1 MGKKN
6 KKKKQE
12 FVDPYTLAYMKS
24 QGDIESV
31 SCDVSDNV
39 EIDDDGTPFV
49 VDDRDDYIY
58 EDAPQAQTVVT
69 PSYMDFL
76 MQGAKNGKKKSK
88 KEKRQEDYED
98 RDLSEERPKERS
110 VEEIMN
116 SRSVEVSKV
125 DIPADLEELFPGAFD
140 TAGEESQ
147 VDIDR
152 DENDG
157 WFGPAEAYEDDDE
170 DVDPEEEAEEA
181 AEEEPD
187 YQVSHIEHAYQTPE
201 EPVIEPSPVEPPK
214 IEKPSWVELSRF
226 CAMHFEPIE
235 KLGRLIIDDRIA
247 PTCVIDSVINMKY
260 FDIDLDAVREMLYST
275 DTEGNVTLDLTYLQ
289 KVQDAVWMYILSS
302 KHPAAIFT
310 LKNFMEAFENI
321 DHIDNK
327 NFKFVYDSRNRESIG
342 DMIYAY
348 HIPAAEQRHF
358 DNYVKAVS
366 KGFLDDDEFFPDRT
380 MAERKAI
387 AKFLVIVWIAEHLQE
402 QREVFPS
409 HDADYVTTF
418 RTAGINPDD
427 DMSFPTFNK
436 LIDFVTLI
444 HDHRATEYGTPK
456 TYKDLDNIFGIYD
469 FDMLR
474 DVCFDVFDKL
484 TPDEDDDD
492 EDIDESELEDA
503 TEEPVSLPTFPDVP
517 APDVSQVET
526 PEIVDVDDDVDIDF
540 DPMELTSQ
548 IDQYAEDETD
558 YSSLIDPNVKEDT
571 ATSLADALYQDY
583 KSEVVKNGGKILTK
597 EELADQVRGGIVG
610 EIHVPST
617 VQGVKT
623 VTRVETQVPMI
634 DKETDTW
641 IYNSYEEYV
650 AACKTVNVPAGLSKN
665 GFESERACFER
676 SHPEAKPKEEPRN
689 DIGSSTMMEA
699 LAKAGCNTTKQEKSP
714 VTSLG
719 SVPVFRK

>member
-58 EDAPQAQTVVT
+58 EDAPQTQSVVT

-76 MQGAKNGKKKSK
+76 MQGVKNGKKKSK

-98 RDLSEERPKERS
+98 CDLSEERPKERS

-116 SRSVEVSKV
+116 ARSVEVSKV

-140 TAGEESQ
+140 TAGEEAQ

-157 WFGPAEAYEDDDE
+157 WFGPAEAYEDGDE

-187 YQVSHIEHAYQTPE
+187 YQVSHIEHAYPIPE
-201 EPVIEPSPVEPPK
+201 EPVIEPSPVESPK

-321 DHIDNK
+321 DHVDNK

-366 KGFLDDDEFFPDRT
+366 KGFLDDDEFFPDRN

-427 DMSFPTFNK
+427 DMSFPAFNK

-444 HDHRATEYGTPK
+444 HDHRATEHGTPK

-492 EDIDESELEDA
+492 EDIDESALEDD
-503 TEEPVSLPTFPDVP
+503 TEEPVQPFFPDFSKV
-517 APDVSQVET
+517 APTTELKPEEMVGTHPEPSQVET

-558 YSSLIDPNVKEDT
+558 YSSLIDPNAKEDT

-610 EIHVPST
+610 EMHVPS
-617 VQGVKT
+617 
-623 VTRVETQVPMI
+623 
-634 DKETDTW
+634 
-641 IYNSYEEYV
+641 SV
-650 AACKTVNVPAGLSKN
+650 AKAEPT
-665 GFESERACFER
+665 
-676 SHPEAKPKEEPRN
+676 PKEEPKN

-699 LAKAGCNTTKQEKSP
+699 LAKAGCKTTKQEKSP

>member
-24 QGDIESV
+24 QGDIESA

-58 EDAPQAQTVVT
+58 EDAPQTQSVVT

-116 SRSVEVSKV
+116 ERSVEVSKV

-140 TAGEESQ
+140 TAGEEAQ

-157 WFGPAEAYEDDDE
+157 WFGPAEAYEDVDE

-187 YQVSHIEHAYQTPE
+187 YQVSHIEHAYPIPE

-321 DHIDNK
+321 DHIDTK

-366 KGFLDDDEFFPDRT
+366 NGFLDDDEFFPDRI

-427 DMSFPTFNK
+427 DMSFPAFNK

-444 HDHRATEYGTPK
+444 HDHRATEHGTPK

-492 EDIDESELEDA
+492 EDIDESALEDD
-503 TEEPVSLPTFPDVP
+503 TEEPVQPFFPDFSKV
-517 APDVSQVET
+517 APTTELKPEEMVGTHPEPSQVET

-558 YSSLIDPNVKEDT
+558 YSSLIDPNAKEDT

-610 EIHVPST
+610 EMHVPS
-617 VQGVKT
+617 
-623 VTRVETQVPMI
+623 
-634 DKETDTW
+634 
-641 IYNSYEEYV
+641 SV
-650 AACKTVNVPAGLSKN
+650 AKAEPT
-665 GFESERACFER
+665 
-676 SHPEAKPKEEPRN
+676 PKEEPKN

-699 LAKAGCNTTKQEKSP
+699 LAKAGCKTTKQEKPP
-714 VTSLG
+714 VASLG

>member
-39 EIDDDGTPFV
+39 EIDDDGIPFV

-58 EDAPQAQTVVT
+58 EDAPQTQSVVT

-116 SRSVEVSKV
+116 ERSVEVSKV

-140 TAGEESQ
+140 TAGEEAQ

-187 YQVSHIEHAYQTPE
+187 YQVSHIEHAYPIPE

-321 DHIDNK
+321 DHIDTK

-366 KGFLDDDEFFPDRT
+366 KGFLDDDEFFPDRN

-492 EDIDESELEDA
+492 EDIDESELEDD
-503 TEEPVSLPTFPDVP
+503 TEEPVQPFFPDFSKV
-517 APDVSQVET
+517 APTTELKPEEMVGTHPEPSQVET

-558 YSSLIDPNVKEDT
+558 YSSLIDPNAKEDT

-610 EIHVPST
+610 EMHVPS
-617 VQGVKT
+617 
-623 VTRVETQVPMI
+623 
-634 DKETDTW
+634 
-641 IYNSYEEYV
+641 SV
-650 AACKTVNVPAGLSKN
+650 A
-665 GFESERACFER
+665 
-676 SHPEAKPKEEPRN
+676 KEEPKN

-699 LAKAGCNTTKQEKSP
+699 LAKAGCKTTKQEKSP

>member
-58 EDAPQAQTVVT
+58 EDAPQTQSVVT

-116 SRSVEVSKV
+116 ERSVEVSKV

-140 TAGEESQ
+140 TAGEEAQ

-187 YQVSHIEHAYQTPE
+187 YQVSHIEHAYPTPE

-409 HDADYVTTF
+409 HDAEYVTTF

-484 TPDEDDDD
+484 TPDEEDDDED
-492 EDIDESELEDA
+492 EDIDESELEDD
-503 TEEPVSLPTFPDVP
+503 TEEPAQPFFPDFSKV
-517 APDVSQVET
+517 APTTELKPEEMVGTHPEPSQVET
-526 PEIVDVDDDVDIDF
+526 PEIVDVNDDVDIDF

-558 YSSLIDPNVKEDT
+558 YSSLIDPDVKEDT

-610 EIHVPST
+610 EMHVPS
-617 VQGVKT
+617 
-623 VTRVETQVPMI
+623 
-634 DKETDTW
+634 
-641 IYNSYEEYV
+641 SV
-650 AACKTVNVPAGLSKN
+650 AKAEPTPEPKAP
-665 GFESERACFER
+665 ES
-676 SHPEAKPKEEPRN
+676 KEEPKN

-699 LAKAGCNTTKQEKSP
+699 LAKAGCKTTKPEKSP

>member
-58 EDAPQAQTVVT
+58 EDAPQTVSVVT

-116 SRSVEVSKV
+116 ERSVEVSKV

-140 TAGEESQ
+140 TAGEEAQ

-187 YQVSHIEHAYQTPE
+187 YQVSHIEHAYPIPE

-321 DHIDNK
+321 DHVDNK

-366 KGFLDDDEFFPDRT
+366 KGFLDDDEFFPDRN

-427 DMSFPTFNK
+427 DMSFPAFNK

-444 HDHRATEYGTPK
+444 HDHRATEHGTPK

-492 EDIDESELEDA
+492 EDIDESALEDD
-503 TEEPVSLPTFPDVP
+503 TEEPVQPFFPDFSKV
-517 APDVSQVET
+517 APTTELKPEEMVGTHPEPSQVET

-558 YSSLIDPNVKEDT
+558 YSSLIDPNAKEDT

-610 EIHVPST
+610 EMHVPS
-617 VQGVKT
+617 
-623 VTRVETQVPMI
+623 
-634 DKETDTW
+634 
-641 IYNSYEEYV
+641 SV
-650 AACKTVNVPAGLSKN
+650 AKAEPT
-665 GFESERACFER
+665 
-676 SHPEAKPKEEPRN
+676 PKEEPKN

-699 LAKAGCNTTKQEKSP
+699 LAKAGCKTTKQEKPP
-714 VTSLG
+714 VASLG

>member
-58 EDAPQAQTVVT
+58 EDAPQTQSVVT

-116 SRSVEVSKV
+116 ARSVEVSKV

-140 TAGEESQ
+140 TAGEEAQ

-187 YQVSHIEHAYQTPE
+187 YQVSHIEHAYPIPE
-201 EPVIEPSPVEPPK
+201 EPVIEPSPVESPK
-214 IEKPSWVELSRF
+214 VEKPSWVELSRF

-366 KGFLDDDEFFPDRT
+366 KGFLDDDEFFPARN

-427 DMSFPTFNK
+427 DMSFPAFNK

-444 HDHRATEYGTPK
+444 HDHRATEHGTPK

-492 EDIDESELEDA
+492 EDIDESALEDD
-503 TEEPVSLPTFPDVP
+503 TEEPVQPFFPDFSKV
-517 APDVSQVET
+517 APTTELKPEEMVGTHPEPSQVET

-558 YSSLIDPNVKEDT
+558 YSSLIDPNAKEDT
-571 ATSLADALYQDY
+571 ATSLVDALYQDY

-610 EIHVPST
+610 EMHVPS
-617 VQGVKT
+617 
-623 VTRVETQVPMI
+623 
-634 DKETDTW
+634 
-641 IYNSYEEYV
+641 SV
-650 AACKTVNVPAGLSKN
+650 AKAEPT
-665 GFESERACFER
+665 
-676 SHPEAKPKEEPRN
+676 PKEEPKN

-699 LAKAGCNTTKQEKSP
+699 LAKAGCKTTKQEKSP

>member
-39 EIDDDGTPFV
+39 EIDDDGSPFV

-140 TAGEESQ
+140 TAGEEAQ

-157 WFGPAEAYEDDDE
+157 WFGPAEAYEDD

-187 YQVSHIEHAYQTPE
+187 YQVSHIEHAYPTPE

-366 KGFLDDDEFFPDRT
+366 KGFLDDDEFFPDRN

-484 TPDEDDDD
+484 TPDEDDEDD
-492 EDIDESELEDA
+492 EDIDESELEGYHEDDN
-503 TEEPVSLPTFPDVP
+503 EEPAQPFFPDFSKV
-517 APDVSQVET
+517 APQTELKPEEMVDTHPEPSQVET

-610 EIHVPST
+610 EMHVPS
-617 VQGVKT
+617 
-623 VTRVETQVPMI
+623 
-634 DKETDTW
+634 
-641 IYNSYEEYV
+641 SV
-650 AACKTVNVPAGLSKN
+650 AKAEPT
-665 GFESERACFER
+665 
-676 SHPEAKPKEEPRN
+676 PEPKEEPKN

>member
-58 EDAPQAQTVVT
+58 EDAPQTQSVVT

-88 KEKRQEDYED
+88 KEKRQEDYGD

-116 SRSVEVSKV
+116 ARSVEVSKV

-140 TAGEESQ
+140 TAGEEAQ

-157 WFGPAEAYEDDDE
+157 WFGPAEAYEDDD
-170 DVDPEEEAEEA
+170 DYVDPEEEAEEA

-187 YQVSHIEHAYQTPE
+187 YQVSHIEHAYPIPE

-214 IEKPSWVELSRF
+214 IEKPSWVDLSRF

-260 FDIDLDAVREMLYST
+260 FDIDLDVVREMLYST

-321 DHIDNK
+321 DHVDNK

-366 KGFLDDDEFFPDRT
+366 KGFLDDDEFFPDRN

-444 HDHRATEYGTPK
+444 HDHRATEHGTPK

-492 EDIDESELEDA
+492 DDIDESALEDD
-503 TEEPVSLPTFPDVP
+503 TEEPVQPFFPDFSKV
-517 APDVSQVET
+517 APTTELKPEEMVGTHPEPSQVET

-548 IDQYAEDETD
+548 IDQYTEDETD
-558 YSSLIDPNVKEDT
+558 YSSLIDPNAKEDT

-610 EIHVPST
+610 EMHVPS
-617 VQGVKT
+617 
-623 VTRVETQVPMI
+623 
-634 DKETDTW
+634 
-641 IYNSYEEYV
+641 SV
-650 AACKTVNVPAGLSKN
+650 AKAEPT
-665 GFESERACFER
+665 
-676 SHPEAKPKEEPRN
+676 PKEEPKN

-699 LAKAGCNTTKQEKSP
+699 LAKAGCKTTKQEKSP

>member
-58 EDAPQAQTVVT
+58 EDAPQTQSVVT

-116 SRSVEVSKV
+116 ERSVEVSKV

-140 TAGEESQ
+140 TAGEEAQ

-187 YQVSHIEHAYQTPE
+187 YQVSHIEHAYPTPE

-275 DTEGNVTLDLTYLQ
+275 DTEGKVTLDLTYLQ

-366 KGFLDDDEFFPDRT
+366 KGFLDDDEFFPDRI

-484 TPDEDDDD
+484 TPDEDDDEDD
-492 EDIDESELEDA
+492 EDIDESELEGYHEDDN
-503 TEEPVSLPTFPDVP
+503 EEPVQPFFPDFSKV
-517 APDVSQVET
+517 APQTELKPEEMVDAHPEPSQVET

-610 EIHVPST
+610 EMHVPS
-617 VQGVKT
+617 
-623 VTRVETQVPMI
+623 
-634 DKETDTW
+634 
-641 IYNSYEEYV
+641 SV
-650 AACKTVNVPAGLSKN
+650 AKAEPT
-665 GFESERACFER
+665 
-676 SHPEAKPKEEPRN
+676 PEPKEEPRN

>member
-58 EDAPQAQTVVT
+58 EDAPQTVSVVT

-116 SRSVEVSKV
+116 ARSVEVSKV

-140 TAGEESQ
+140 TAGEEAQ

-157 WFGPAEAYEDDDE
+157 LFGPAEAYEDGDE

-187 YQVSHIEHAYQTPE
+187 YQVSHIEHAYPIPE
-201 EPVIEPSPVEPPK
+201 EPVIEPSPVESPK

-310 LKNFMEAFENI
+310 LKNFIEAFENI
-321 DHIDNK
+321 DHVDNK

-366 KGFLDDDEFFPDRT
+366 KGFLDDDEFFPDRN

-427 DMSFPTFNK
+427 DMSFPAFNK

-444 HDHRATEYGTPK
+444 HDHRATEHGTPK

-492 EDIDESELEDA
+492 EDIDESALEDD
-503 TEEPVSLPTFPDVP
+503 TEEPVQPFFPDFSKV
-517 APDVSQVET
+517 APTTELKPEEMVGTHPEPSQVET

-558 YSSLIDPNVKEDT
+558 YSSLIDPNAKEDT

-610 EIHVPST
+610 EMHVPS
-617 VQGVKT
+617 
-623 VTRVETQVPMI
+623 
-634 DKETDTW
+634 
-641 IYNSYEEYV
+641 SV
-650 AACKTVNVPAGLSKN
+650 AKAEPT
-665 GFESERACFER
+665 
-676 SHPEAKPKEEPRN
+676 PKEEPKN

-699 LAKAGCNTTKQEKSP
+699 LAKAGCKTTKQEKSP

>member
-58 EDAPQAQTVVT
+58 EDAPQTVSVVT

-116 SRSVEVSKV
+116 ARSVEVSKV

-140 TAGEESQ
+140 TAGEEAQ

-187 YQVSHIEHAYQTPE
+187 YQVPHIEHAYPIPE

-366 KGFLDDDEFFPDRT
+366 KGFLDDDEFFPDRN

-427 DMSFPTFNK
+427 DMSFPAFNK

-444 HDHRATEYGTPK
+444 HDHRATEHGTPK

-492 EDIDESELEDA
+492 EDIDESALEDD
-503 TEEPVSLPTFPDVP
+503 TEEPVQPFFPDFSKV
-517 APDVSQVET
+517 APTTELKPEEMVGTHPEPSQVET

-558 YSSLIDPNVKEDT
+558 YSSLIDPNAKEDT
-571 ATSLADALYQDY
+571 ATSLVDALYQDY

-610 EIHVPST
+610 EMHVPS
-617 VQGVKT
+617 
-623 VTRVETQVPMI
+623 
-634 DKETDTW
+634 
-641 IYNSYEEYV
+641 SV
-650 AACKTVNVPAGLSKN
+650 AKAEPT
-665 GFESERACFER
+665 
-676 SHPEAKPKEEPRN
+676 PKEEPKN

-699 LAKAGCNTTKQEKSP
+699 LAKAGCKTTKQEKSP

>member
-58 EDAPQAQTVVT
+58 EDAPQTVSVVT

-116 SRSVEVSKV
+116 ARSVEVSKV

-140 TAGEESQ
+140 TAGEEAQ

-157 WFGPAEAYEDDDE
+157 WFGPAEAYEDGDE

-187 YQVSHIEHAYQTPE
+187 YQVSHIEHAYPIPE
-201 EPVIEPSPVEPPK
+201 EPVIEPSPVESPK

-321 DHIDNK
+321 DHVDNK

-366 KGFLDDDEFFPDRT
+366 KGFLDDDEFFPDRN

-427 DMSFPTFNK
+427 DMSFPAFNK

-444 HDHRATEYGTPK
+444 HDHRATEHGTPK

-492 EDIDESELEDA
+492 EDIDESALEDD
-503 TEEPVSLPTFPDVP
+503 TEEPVQPFFPDFSKV
-517 APDVSQVET
+517 APTTELKPEEMVGTHPEPSQVET

-558 YSSLIDPNVKEDT
+558 YSSLIDPNAKEDT

-610 EIHVPST
+610 EMHVPS
-617 VQGVKT
+617 
-623 VTRVETQVPMI
+623 
-634 DKETDTW
+634 
-641 IYNSYEEYV
+641 SV
-650 AACKTVNVPAGLSKN
+650 AKAEPT
-665 GFESERACFER
+665 
-676 SHPEAKPKEEPRN
+676 PKEEPKN

-699 LAKAGCNTTKQEKSP
+699 LAKAGCKTTKQEKSP

>member
-58 EDAPQAQTVVT
+58 EDAPQTQSVVT

-116 SRSVEVSKV
+116 ERSVEVSKV

-140 TAGEESQ
+140 TAGEEAQ

-187 YQVSHIEHAYQTPE
+187 YQVSHIEHAYPIPE

-321 DHIDNK
+321 DHIDTK

-366 KGFLDDDEFFPDRT
+366 KGFLDDDEFFPDRV

-484 TPDEDDDD
+484 TPDEDDD
-492 EDIDESELEDA
+492 EDIDESELEDD
-503 TEEPVSLPTFPDVP
+503 TEEPVQPFFPDFSKV
-517 APDVSQVET
+517 APTTELKPEEMVGTHPEPSQVET
-526 PEIVDVDDDVDIDF
+526 PEIVDVEDDVDIDF

-558 YSSLIDPNVKEDT
+558 YSSLIDPNAKEDT

-610 EIHVPST
+610 EMHVPS
-617 VQGVKT
+617 
-623 VTRVETQVPMI
+623 
-634 DKETDTW
+634 
-641 IYNSYEEYV
+641 SV
-650 AACKTVNVPAGLSKN
+650 AKAEPT
-665 GFESERACFER
+665 
-676 SHPEAKPKEEPRN
+676 PEPKEEPKN

-699 LAKAGCNTTKQEKSP
+699 LAKAGCKTTKQEKSP

>member
-58 EDAPQAQTVVT
+58 EDAPQTVSVVT

-88 KEKRQEDYED
+88 KEKRQEDYGD
-98 RDLSEERPKERS
+98 HDLSEERPKERS

-116 SRSVEVSKV
+116 ERSVEVSKV

-140 TAGEESQ
+140 TAGEEAQ

-157 WFGPAEAYEDDDE
+157 WFGPAESYEDDDE

-187 YQVSHIEHAYQTPE
+187 YQVSHIEHAYPIPE

-310 LKNFMEAFENI
+310 LKNFMEAFEDI
-321 DHIDNK
+321 DHIDTK

-366 KGFLDDDEFFPDRT
+366 KGFLDDDEFFPDRV

-427 DMSFPTFNK
+427 DMSFPAFNK

-444 HDHRATEYGTPK
+444 HDHRATEHGTPK

-492 EDIDESELEDA
+492 EDIDESALEDD
-503 TEEPVSLPTFPDVP
+503 TEEPVQPFFPDFSKV
-517 APDVSQVET
+517 APTTELKPEEMVGTHPEPSQVET

-558 YSSLIDPNVKEDT
+558 YSSLIDPNAKEDT

-610 EIHVPST
+610 EMHVPS
-617 VQGVKT
+617 
-623 VTRVETQVPMI
+623 
-634 DKETDTW
+634 
-641 IYNSYEEYV
+641 SV
-650 AACKTVNVPAGLSKN
+650 AKAEPT
-665 GFESERACFER
+665 
-676 SHPEAKPKEEPRN
+676 PKEEPKN

-699 LAKAGCNTTKQEKSP
+699 LAKAGCKTTKQEKSP

>member
-58 EDAPQAQTVVT
+58 EDAPQTQSVVT

-116 SRSVEVSKV
+116 ARSVEVSKV

-140 TAGEESQ
+140 TAGEEAQ

-187 YQVSHIEHAYQTPE
+187 YQVSHIEHAYPIPE

-214 IEKPSWVELSRF
+214 VEKPSWVELSRF

-321 DHIDNK
+321 DHIDTK

-366 KGFLDDDEFFPDRT
+366 NGFLDDDEFFPYRI

-492 EDIDESELEDA
+492 DEDIDESELGDD
-503 TEEPVSLPTFPDVP
+503 TEEPVQPFFPDFSKV
-517 APDVSQVET
+517 APTTELKPEEMVGTHPEPSQVET

-558 YSSLIDPNVKEDT
+558 YSSLIDPNAKEDT

-610 EIHVPST
+610 EMHVPS
-617 VQGVKT
+617 
-623 VTRVETQVPMI
+623 
-634 DKETDTW
+634 
-641 IYNSYEEYV
+641 SV
-650 AACKTVNVPAGLSKN
+650 AKAEPT
-665 GFESERACFER
+665 
-676 SHPEAKPKEEPRN
+676 PKEEPKN

-699 LAKAGCNTTKQEKSP
+699 LAKAGCKTTKQEKSP

>member
-1 MGKKN
+1 MSKKN

-58 EDAPQAQTVVT
+58 EDAPQTQSVVT

-88 KEKRQEDYED
+88 KEKRQEDYGD
-98 RDLSEERPKERS
+98 HDLSEERPKERS

-116 SRSVEVSKV
+116 ERSVEVSKV

-140 TAGEESQ
+140 TAGEEAQ

-187 YQVSHIEHAYQTPE
+187 YQVSHIEHAYPIPE
-201 EPVIEPSPVEPPK
+201 EPVIEPSPVESPK

-321 DHIDNK
+321 DHIDTK

-366 KGFLDDDEFFPDRT
+366 KGFLDDDEFFPDRN

-427 DMSFPTFNK
+427 DMSFPAFNK

-444 HDHRATEYGTPK
+444 HDHRATEHGTPK

-492 EDIDESELEDA
+492 EDIDESALEDD
-503 TEEPVSLPTFPDVP
+503 TEEPVQPFFPDFSKV
-517 APDVSQVET
+517 APTTELKPEEMVGTHPEPSQVET

-558 YSSLIDPNVKEDT
+558 YSSLIDPNAKEDT

-610 EIHVPST
+610 EMHVPS
-617 VQGVKT
+617 
-623 VTRVETQVPMI
+623 
-634 DKETDTW
+634 
-641 IYNSYEEYV
+641 SV
-650 AACKTVNVPAGLSKN
+650 AKAEPT
-665 GFESERACFER
+665 
-676 SHPEAKPKEEPRN
+676 PKEEPKN

-699 LAKAGCNTTKQEKSP
+699 LAKAGCKTTKQEKSP

>member
-49 VDDRDDYIY
+49 VNDRDDYIY
-58 EDAPQAQTVVT
+58 EDVPQAQTVVT

-76 MQGAKNGKKKSK
+76 MQGAKNCKKKSK

-116 SRSVEVSKV
+116 ERSVEVSKV

-140 TAGEESQ
+140 TAGEEAQ

-187 YQVSHIEHAYQTPE
+187 YQVSHIEHAYPTPE

-366 KGFLDDDEFFPDRT
+366 KGFLDDDEFFPDRV
-380 MAERKAI
+380 MAERNAI

-427 DMSFPTFNK
+427 DMSFPAFNK

-444 HDHRATEYGTPK
+444 HDHRATEHGTPK

-492 EDIDESELEDA
+492 EDIDESELEDD
-503 TEEPVSLPTFPDVP
+503 TEEPVQPFFPDFSKV
-517 APDVSQVET
+517 APTTELKPEEMVGTHPEPSQVET

-610 EIHVPST
+610 EMHVPS
-617 VQGVKT
+617 
-623 VTRVETQVPMI
+623 
-634 DKETDTW
+634 
-641 IYNSYEEYV
+641 SV
-650 AACKTVNVPAGLSKN
+650 AKAEPT
-665 GFESERACFER
+665 
-676 SHPEAKPKEEPRN
+676 PEPKEEPRN

>member
-39 EIDDDGTPFV
+39 EIDDDGIPFV

-58 EDAPQAQTVVT
+58 EDAPQTQSVVT

-140 TAGEESQ
+140 TAGEEAQ

-157 WFGPAEAYEDDDE
+157 WFGPAEAYDDDDE

-187 YQVSHIEHAYQTPE
+187 YQVSHIEHAYPTPE

-327 NFKFVYDSRNRESIG
+327 NFKFVYDSRNRGSIG

-366 KGFLDDDEFFPDRT
+366 KGFLDDEFFPDRI

-484 TPDEDDDD
+484 TPDEDDD
-492 EDIDESELEDA
+492 EDIDESELEGCQEDDN
-503 TEEPVSLPTFPDVP
+503 EEPVQPFFPEFSKV
-517 APDVSQVET
+517 APQTELKPEEMVGAHPEPSQVET

-610 EIHVPST
+610 EMHVPS
-617 VQGVKT
+617 
-623 VTRVETQVPMI
+623 
-634 DKETDTW
+634 
-641 IYNSYEEYV
+641 SV
-650 AACKTVNVPAGLSKN
+650 AKAEPA
-665 GFESERACFER
+665 
-676 SHPEAKPKEEPRN
+676 PEPKEEPRN

-699 LAKAGCNTTKQEKSP
+699 LARAGCNTTKQEKSP

>member
-39 EIDDDGTPFV
+39 EIDDDGTPFI

-58 EDAPQAQTVVT
+58 EDAPQAQSVVT

-116 SRSVEVSKV
+116 ERSVEVSKV

-140 TAGEESQ
+140 AAGEEAQ

-181 AEEEPD
+181 AEEEPE
-187 YQVSHIEHAYQTPE
+187 YQVSHIEHAYPIPE

-235 KLGRLIIDDRIA
+235 ELGRLIIDDRIS

-275 DTEGNVTLDLTYLQ
+275 DTEGNTTLDLTYLQ
-289 KVQDAVWMYILSS
+289 KVQDAVWIYILSS

-310 LKNFMEAFENI
+310 VKNFMEAFESI
-321 DHIDNK
+321 DYIDTK
-327 NFKFVYDSRNRESIG
+327 NFKFVYDNRNRETIG

-358 DNYVKAVS
+358 NNYVKAAS
-366 KGFLDDDEFFPDRT
+366 KGFTSDEEFFPDVID
-380 MAERKAI
+380 AERDAI

-409 HDADYVTTF
+409 HDAEYVTIF

-427 DMSFPTFNK
+427 DMSFPRFNK
-436 LIDFVTLI
+436 LIDFVTLV
-444 HDHRATEYGTPK
+444 HDHRATEIGTPK
-456 TYKDLDNIFGIYD
+456 PYRELDNIFGIYD

-484 TPDEDDDD
+484 TPDDDDD
-492 EDIDESELEDA
+492 EDIDESELEGYHEDDN
-503 TEEPVSLPTFPDVP
+503 EEPVSLPTFPDVP

-526 PEIVDVDDDVDIDF
+526 PEIVDVDNDVDIDF

-583 KSEVVKNGGKILTK
+583 KSEVVKNGGRILTK
-597 EELADQVRGGIVG
+597 EELADKVRGGIVG
-610 EIHVPST
+610 EMHVPS
-617 VQGVKT
+617 
-623 VTRVETQVPMI
+623 
-634 DKETDTW
+634 
-641 IYNSYEEYV
+641 SV
-650 AACKTVNVPAGLSKN
+650 AKAEPT
-665 GFESERACFER
+665 
-676 SHPEAKPKEEPRN
+676 PEPKEEPKN
-689 DIGSSTMMEA
+689 DVGSSTMMEA
-699 LAKAGCNTTKQEKSP
+699 LAKAGCKTTKQEKAP

>member
-39 EIDDDGTPFV
+39 EIDDDGTPFI

-58 EDAPQAQTVVT
+58 EDAPQAQSVVT

-116 SRSVEVSKV
+116 ERSVEVSKV

-140 TAGEESQ
+140 AAGEETQ

-187 YQVSHIEHAYQTPE
+187 YQVSHIEHAYPTPE

-214 IEKPSWVELSRF
+214 VEKPSWVELSRF

-235 KLGRLIIDDRIA
+235 ELGRLIIDDRIS

-275 DTEGNVTLDLTYLQ
+275 DTEGNTTLDLTYLQ
-289 KVQDAVWMYILSS
+289 KVQDAVWIYILSS

-310 LKNFMEAFENI
+310 VKNFMEAFESI
-321 DHIDNK
+321 DYIDTK
-327 NFKFVYDSRNRESIG
+327 NFKFVYDNRNRETIG

-358 DNYVKAVS
+358 NNYVKAAS
-366 KGFLDDDEFFPDRT
+366 KGFTSDEEFFPDVID
-380 MAERKAI
+380 AERDAI

-409 HDADYVTTF
+409 HDAEYVTIF

-427 DMSFPTFNK
+427 DMSFPRFNK
-436 LIDFVTLI
+436 LIDFVTLV
-444 HDHRATEYGTPK
+444 HDHRATEIGTPK
-456 TYKDLDNIFGIYD
+456 PYRELDNIFGIYD

-484 TPDEDDDD
+484 IPDEEDDD
-492 EDIDESELEDA
+492 EDIDESELEGYHEDDN
-503 TEEPVSLPTFPDVP
+503 EEPVSLPTFPDVP

-526 PEIVDVDDDVDIDF
+526 PEIVDVDNDVDVDF

-583 KSEVVKNGGKILTK
+583 KSEVVKNGGKILSK

-610 EIHVPST
+610 EMHVPS
-617 VQGVKT
+617 
-623 VTRVETQVPMI
+623 
-634 DKETDTW
+634 
-641 IYNSYEEYV
+641 SV
-650 AACKTVNVPAGLSKN
+650 AKAEPT
-665 GFESERACFER
+665 
-676 SHPEAKPKEEPRN
+676 PEPKEEPKN
-689 DIGSSTMMEA
+689 DVGSSTMMEA
-699 LAKAGCNTTKQEKSP
+699 LAKAGCKTTKQEKPS

>member
-58 EDAPQAQTVVT
+58 EDAPQTQSVVT

-116 SRSVEVSKV
+116 ERSVEVSKV

-140 TAGEESQ
+140 TAGEEAQ

-187 YQVSHIEHAYQTPE
+187 YQVSHIEHAYPIPE

-366 KGFLDDDEFFPDRT
+366 KGFLDDDEFFPDRN

-418 RTAGINPDD
+418 RTAGINLDD

-444 HDHRATEYGTPK
+444 HDHRATEHGTPK

-492 EDIDESELEDA
+492 DEDIDESELEDD
-503 TEEPVSLPTFPDVP
+503 TEEPVQPFFPDFSKV
-517 APDVSQVET
+517 APTTELKPEEMVGTHPEPSQVET

-558 YSSLIDPNVKEDT
+558 YSSLIDPNAKEDT

-610 EIHVPST
+610 EMHVPS
-617 VQGVKT
+617 
-623 VTRVETQVPMI
+623 
-634 DKETDTW
+634 
-641 IYNSYEEYV
+641 SV
-650 AACKTVNVPAGLSKN
+650 AKAEPT
-665 GFESERACFER
+665 
-676 SHPEAKPKEEPRN
+676 PEPKEEPKN

-699 LAKAGCNTTKQEKSP
+699 LAKAGCKTTKQEKSP

>member
-58 EDAPQAQTVVT
+58 EDAPQTVSVVT

-116 SRSVEVSKV
+116 ARSVEVSKV

-140 TAGEESQ
+140 TAGDEAQ

-157 WFGPAEAYEDDDE
+157 WFGPAEAYDDDDE

-187 YQVSHIEHAYQTPE
+187 YQVSHIEHAYPIPE

-321 DHIDNK
+321 DHIDTK

-366 KGFLDDDEFFPDRT
+366 KGFLDDDEFFPDRN

-427 DMSFPTFNK
+427 DMSFPAFNK

-444 HDHRATEYGTPK
+444 HDHRATEHGTPK

-474 DVCFDVFDKL
+474 DVCFDAFDKL

-492 EDIDESELEDA
+492 EDIDESALEDD
-503 TEEPVSLPTFPDVP
+503 TEEPVQPFFPDFSKV
-517 APDVSQVET
+517 APTTELKPEEMVGTHPEPSQVET

-558 YSSLIDPNVKEDT
+558 YSSLIDPNAKEDT
-571 ATSLADALYQDY
+571 ATSLVDALYQDY

-610 EIHVPST
+610 EMHVPS
-617 VQGVKT
+617 
-623 VTRVETQVPMI
+623 
-634 DKETDTW
+634 
-641 IYNSYEEYV
+641 SV
-650 AACKTVNVPAGLSKN
+650 AKAEPT
-665 GFESERACFER
+665 
-676 SHPEAKPKEEPRN
+676 PKEEPKN

-699 LAKAGCNTTKQEKSP
+699 LAKAGCKTTKQEKSP

>member
-24 QGDIESV
+24 QGDIESA

-58 EDAPQAQTVVT
+58 EDAPQTQSVVT

-116 SRSVEVSKV
+116 ERSVEVSKV

-140 TAGEESQ
+140 TAGEEAQ

-181 AEEEPD
+181 AEDEPD
-187 YQVSHIEHAYQTPE
+187 YQVSHIEHAYPIPE

-321 DHIDNK
+321 DHIDTK

-366 KGFLDDDEFFPDRT
+366 KGFLDDDEFFPDRN

-484 TPDEDDDD
+484 TPDEDDAD
-492 EDIDESELEDA
+492 EDIDESELEDD
-503 TEEPVSLPTFPDVP
+503 TEEPVQPFFPDFSKV
-517 APDVSQVET
+517 APTTELKPEEMVGTHPEPSQVET

-558 YSSLIDPNVKEDT
+558 YSSLIDPNAKEDT

-610 EIHVPST
+610 EMHVPS
-617 VQGVKT
+617 
-623 VTRVETQVPMI
+623 
-634 DKETDTW
+634 
-641 IYNSYEEYV
+641 SV
-650 AACKTVNVPAGLSKN
+650 AKAEPT
-665 GFESERACFER
+665 
-676 SHPEAKPKEEPRN
+676 PEPKEEPKN

-699 LAKAGCNTTKQEKSP
+699 LAKAGCKTTKQEKTP

>member
-24 QGDIESV
+24 QGDIESA

-58 EDAPQAQTVVT
+58 EDAPQTVSVVT

-116 SRSVEVSKV
+116 ARSVEVSKV

-140 TAGEESQ
+140 TAGDEAQ

-152 DENDG
+152 DENDR
-157 WFGPAEAYEDDDE
+157 WFGPAEAYDDDDE

-187 YQVSHIEHAYQTPE
+187 YQVSHIEHAYPIPE

-321 DHIDNK
+321 DHVDNK

-366 KGFLDDDEFFPDRT
+366 KGFLDDDEFFPDRN

-427 DMSFPTFNK
+427 DMSFPAFNK

-444 HDHRATEYGTPK
+444 HDHRATEHGTPK

-492 EDIDESELEDA
+492 EDIDESALEDD
-503 TEEPVSLPTFPDVP
+503 TEEPVQPFFPDFSKV
-517 APDVSQVET
+517 APTTELKPEEMVGTHPEPSQVET

-558 YSSLIDPNVKEDT
+558 YSSLIDSNAKEDT

-610 EIHVPST
+610 EMHVPS
-617 VQGVKT
+617 
-623 VTRVETQVPMI
+623 
-634 DKETDTW
+634 
-641 IYNSYEEYV
+641 SV
-650 AACKTVNVPAGLSKN
+650 AKAEPT
-665 GFESERACFER
+665 
-676 SHPEAKPKEEPRN
+676 PKEEPKN

-699 LAKAGCNTTKQEKSP
+699 LAKAGCKTTKQEKSP

>member
-58 EDAPQAQTVVT
+58 EDAPQTQSVVT

-116 SRSVEVSKV
+116 ARSVEVSKV

-140 TAGEESQ
+140 TAGEEAQ

-152 DENDG
+152 DENDE

-187 YQVSHIEHAYQTPE
+187 YQVSHIEHAYPIPE

-310 LKNFMEAFENI
+310 LKNFMEAFEDI
-321 DHIDNK
+321 DHIDTK

-366 KGFLDDDEFFPDRT
+366 NGFLDDDEFFPDRI

-427 DMSFPTFNK
+427 DMSFPAFNK

-444 HDHRATEYGTPK
+444 HDHRATEHGTPK

-492 EDIDESELEDA
+492 EDIDESELGDDI
-503 TEEPVSLPTFPDVP
+503 EEPVQPFFPDFSKV
-517 APDVSQVET
+517 APTTELKPEEMVGTHPEPSQVET

-558 YSSLIDPNVKEDT
+558 YSSLIDPNAKEDT

-610 EIHVPST
+610 EMHVPS
-617 VQGVKT
+617 
-623 VTRVETQVPMI
+623 
-634 DKETDTW
+634 
-641 IYNSYEEYV
+641 SV
-650 AACKTVNVPAGLSKN
+650 AKAEPT
-665 GFESERACFER
+665 
-676 SHPEAKPKEEPRN
+676 PKEEPKN

-699 LAKAGCNTTKQEKSP
+699 LAKAGCKTTKQEKPP
-714 VTSLG
+714 VASLG

>member
-58 EDAPQAQTVVT
+58 EDAPQTQSVVT

-76 MQGAKNGKKKSK
+76 MQGAKNGKKKFK

-116 SRSVEVSKV
+116 ERSVEVSKV

-140 TAGEESQ
+140 TAGEEAQ

-187 YQVSHIEHAYQTPE
+187 YQVSHIEHAYPTPE
-201 EPVIEPSPVEPPK
+201 EPVIEPSPIEPPK

-366 KGFLDDDEFFPDRT
+366 KGFLDDDEFFPDRV

-427 DMSFPTFNK
+427 DMSFPAFNK

-444 HDHRATEYGTPK
+444 HDHRATEHGTPK

-492 EDIDESELEDA
+492 EDIDESELEGYHEDD
-503 TEEPVSLPTFPDVP
+503 TEEPVQPFFPDFSKE
-517 APDVSQVET
+517 APTTELKPEEMVGTHPEPSQVET
-526 PEIVDVDDDVDIDF
+526 PEIVDVEDDVDIDF

-597 EELADQVRGGIVG
+597 KELADQVRSGIVG
-610 EIHVPST
+610 EMHVPSS
-617 VQGVKT
+617 VAK
-623 VTRVETQVPMI
+623 VEPT
-634 DKETDTW
+634 
-641 IYNSYEEYV
+641 
-650 AACKTVNVPAGLSKN
+650 
-665 GFESERACFER
+665 
-676 SHPEAKPKEEPRN
+676 PEPKEEPKN

-699 LAKAGCNTTKQEKSP
+699 LAKAGCKTTKQEKPP
-714 VTSLG
+714 VASLG

>member
-58 EDAPQAQTVVT
+58 EDAPQTQSVVT

-116 SRSVEVSKV
+116 ARSVEVSKV

-140 TAGEESQ
+140 TAGEEAQ

-157 WFGPAEAYEDDDE
+157 WFGPAEAYEDGDE

-187 YQVSHIEHAYQTPE
+187 YQVSHIEHAYPIPE
-201 EPVIEPSPVEPPK
+201 EPVNEPSPVESPK

-321 DHIDNK
+321 DHVDNK

-366 KGFLDDDEFFPDRT
+366 KGFLDDDEFFPDRN

-427 DMSFPTFNK
+427 DMSFPAFNK

-444 HDHRATEYGTPK
+444 HDHRATEHGTPK

-492 EDIDESELEDA
+492 EDIDESALEDD
-503 TEEPVSLPTFPDVP
+503 TEEPVQPFFPDFSKV
-517 APDVSQVET
+517 APTTELKPEEMVGTHPEPSQVET

-558 YSSLIDPNVKEDT
+558 YSSLIDPNAKEDT

-610 EIHVPST
+610 EMHVPS
-617 VQGVKT
+617 
-623 VTRVETQVPMI
+623 
-634 DKETDTW
+634 
-641 IYNSYEEYV
+641 SV
-650 AACKTVNVPAGLSKN
+650 AKAEPT
-665 GFESERACFER
+665 
-676 SHPEAKPKEEPRN
+676 PKEEPKN

-699 LAKAGCNTTKQEKSP
+699 LAKAGCKTTKQEKPP
-714 VTSLG
+714 VASLG

>member
-24 QGDIESV
+24 QGDIESA

-58 EDAPQAQTVVT
+58 EDAPQTQSVVT

-116 SRSVEVSKV
+116 ARSVEVSKV

-140 TAGEESQ
+140 TAGEEAQ

-187 YQVSHIEHAYQTPE
+187 YQVSHIEHAYPIPE
-201 EPVIEPSPVEPPK
+201 EPVIEPSPVESPK

-366 KGFLDDDEFFPDRT
+366 KGFLDDDEFFPDRN

-427 DMSFPTFNK
+427 DMSFPAFNK

-444 HDHRATEYGTPK
+444 HDHRATEHGTPK

-492 EDIDESELEDA
+492 EDIDESALEDD
-503 TEEPVSLPTFPDVP
+503 TEEPVQPFFPDFSKV
-517 APDVSQVET
+517 APTTELKPEEMVGTHPEPSQVET

-558 YSSLIDPNVKEDT
+558 YSSLIDPNAKEDT

-610 EIHVPST
+610 EMHVPS
-617 VQGVKT
+617 
-623 VTRVETQVPMI
+623 
-634 DKETDTW
+634 
-641 IYNSYEEYV
+641 SV
-650 AACKTVNVPAGLSKN
+650 AKAEPT
-665 GFESERACFER
+665 
-676 SHPEAKPKEEPRN
+676 PEPKEEPKN

-699 LAKAGCNTTKQEKSP
+699 LAKAGCKTTKQEKSP

>member
-58 EDAPQAQTVVT
+58 EDAPQTVSVVT

-88 KEKRQEDYED
+88 KEKRQEDYGD
-98 RDLSEERPKERS
+98 HDLSEERPKERS

-116 SRSVEVSKV
+116 ERSVEVSKV

-140 TAGEESQ
+140 TAGEEAQ

-157 WFGPAEAYEDDDE
+157 WFGPAESYEDDDE

-187 YQVSHIEHAYQTPE
+187 YQVSHIEHAYPIPE

-321 DHIDNK
+321 DHVDNK

-366 KGFLDDDEFFPDRT
+366 KGFLDDDEFFPDRN

-427 DMSFPTFNK
+427 DMSFPAFNK

-444 HDHRATEYGTPK
+444 HDHRATEHGTPK

-484 TPDEDDDD
+484 TPDEDDD
-492 EDIDESELEDA
+492 EDIDESELGDD
-503 TEEPVSLPTFPDVP
+503 TEEPVQPFFPDFSKV
-517 APDVSQVET
+517 APTTELKPEEMVGTHPEPSQVET

-558 YSSLIDPNVKEDT
+558 YSSLIDPNAKEDT

-610 EIHVPST
+610 EMHVPS
-617 VQGVKT
+617 
-623 VTRVETQVPMI
+623 
-634 DKETDTW
+634 
-641 IYNSYEEYV
+641 SV
-650 AACKTVNVPAGLSKN
+650 AKAEPT
-665 GFESERACFER
+665 
-676 SHPEAKPKEEPRN
+676 PEPKEEPKN

-699 LAKAGCNTTKQEKSP
+699 LAKAGCKTTKQEKPP
-714 VTSLG
+714 VASLG

>member
-6 KKKKQE
+6 KKKKQK

-58 EDAPQAQTVVT
+58 EDAPQTVSVVT

-116 SRSVEVSKV
+116 ARSVEVSKV

-140 TAGEESQ
+140 TAGEEAQ

-157 WFGPAEAYEDDDE
+157 WFGPAEAYEDGDE

-187 YQVSHIEHAYQTPE
+187 YQVSHIEHAYPIPE
-201 EPVIEPSPVEPPK
+201 EPVIEPSPVESPK

-321 DHIDNK
+321 DHVDNK

-366 KGFLDDDEFFPDRT
+366 NGFLDDDEFFPDRI

-387 AKFLVIVWIAEHLQE
+387 AKFLVIIWIAEHLQE

-427 DMSFPTFNK
+427 DMSFPAFNK

-444 HDHRATEYGTPK
+444 HDHRATEHGTPK

-492 EDIDESELEDA
+492 EDIDESALEDD
-503 TEEPVSLPTFPDVP
+503 TEEPVQPFFPDFSKVASTTELKP
-517 APDVSQVET
+517 EEMVGTHPEPSQVET

-558 YSSLIDPNVKEDT
+558 YSSLIDPNAKEDT

-610 EIHVPST
+610 EMHVPS
-617 VQGVKT
+617 
-623 VTRVETQVPMI
+623 
-634 DKETDTW
+634 
-641 IYNSYEEYV
+641 SV
-650 AACKTVNVPAGLSKN
+650 AKAEPT
-665 GFESERACFER
+665 
-676 SHPEAKPKEEPRN
+676 PKEEPKN

-699 LAKAGCNTTKQEKSP
+699 LAKAGCKTTKQEKSP

>member
-58 EDAPQAQTVVT
+58 EDAPQTQSVVT

-140 TAGEESQ
+140 TAGEEAQ
-147 VDIDR
+147 VDIDH

-187 YQVSHIEHAYQTPE
+187 YQVSHIEHAYPTPE

-289 KVQDAVWMYILSS
+289 KVQDAVWMYVLSS

-366 KGFLDDDEFFPDRT
+366 KGFLDDDEFFPDRN

-492 EDIDESELEDA
+492 DEDIDESELEGYHEDD
-503 TEEPVSLPTFPDVP
+503 TEEPVQPFFPDFSKV
-517 APDVSQVET
+517 APTTELKPEEMVGTHPEPSQVET

-558 YSSLIDPNVKEDT
+558 YSSLIDPNAKEDT

-610 EIHVPST
+610 EMHVPS
-617 VQGVKT
+617 
-623 VTRVETQVPMI
+623 
-634 DKETDTW
+634 
-641 IYNSYEEYV
+641 SV
-650 AACKTVNVPAGLSKN
+650 AKAEPT
-665 GFESERACFER
+665 
-676 SHPEAKPKEEPRN
+676 PEPKEEPKS

>member
-58 EDAPQAQTVVT
+58 EDAPQTQSVVT

-88 KEKRQEDYED
+88 KERRQEDYED

-116 SRSVEVSKV
+116 ERSVEVSKV

-140 TAGEESQ
+140 TAGEEAQ

-157 WFGPAEAYEDDDE
+157 WFGPAEAYEDE

-187 YQVSHIEHAYQTPE
+187 YQVSHIEHAYPTPE

-260 FDIDLDAVREMLYST
+260 FDIDLDAVREMLYSA

-366 KGFLDDDEFFPDRT
+366 NGFLADDEFFPDRT

-409 HDADYVTTF
+409 HDAEYVTTF

-484 TPDEDDDD
+484 TPDEDDDEDD
-492 EDIDESELEDA
+492 EDIDESELADD
-503 TEEPVSLPTFPDVP
+503 TEEPVQPFFPDFSKV
-517 APDVSQVET
+517 APTTELKPEEMVGTHPEPSQVET

-558 YSSLIDPNVKEDT
+558 YSSLIDPAAKEDT

-583 KSEVVKNGGKILTK
+583 KSEVVKNGGRILTK
-597 EELADQVRGGIVG
+597 EELADQVRSGIVG
-610 EIHVPST
+610 EMHVPS
-617 VQGVKT
+617 
-623 VTRVETQVPMI
+623 
-634 DKETDTW
+634 
-641 IYNSYEEYV
+641 SV
-650 AACKTVNVPAGLSKN
+650 AKAEPT
-665 GFESERACFER
+665 
-676 SHPEAKPKEEPRN
+676 PEPKEEPKS

-699 LAKAGCNTTKQEKSP
+699 LAKAGCKTTKQEKAP

>member
-58 EDAPQAQTVVT
+58 EDAPQTVSVVT

-116 SRSVEVSKV
+116 ARSVEVSKV

-140 TAGEESQ
+140 TAGDEAQ

-157 WFGPAEAYEDDDE
+157 WFGPAEAYDDDDE

-187 YQVSHIEHAYQTPE
+187 YQVSHIEHAYPIPE

-321 DHIDNK
+321 DHVDNK

-366 KGFLDDDEFFPDRT
+366 KGFLDDDEFFPDRN

-427 DMSFPTFNK
+427 DMSFPAFNK

-444 HDHRATEYGTPK
+444 HDHRATEHGTPK

-492 EDIDESELEDA
+492 EDIDESALEDD
-503 TEEPVSLPTFPDVP
+503 TEEPVQPFFPDFSKV
-517 APDVSQVET
+517 APTTELKPEEMVGTHPEPSQVET

-558 YSSLIDPNVKEDT
+558 YSSLIDSNAKEDT

-610 EIHVPST
+610 EMHVPS
-617 VQGVKT
+617 
-623 VTRVETQVPMI
+623 
-634 DKETDTW
+634 
-641 IYNSYEEYV
+641 SV
-650 AACKTVNVPAGLSKN
+650 AKAEPT
-665 GFESERACFER
+665 
-676 SHPEAKPKEEPRN
+676 PKEEPKN

-699 LAKAGCNTTKQEKSP
+699 LAKAGCKTTKQEKSP

>member
-49 VDDRDDYIY
+49 VDDHDDYIY
-58 EDAPQAQTVVT
+58 EDAPQTQSAVT

-116 SRSVEVSKV
+116 ERSVEVSKV
-125 DIPADLEELFPGAFD
+125 DIPA
-140 TAGEESQ
+140 Q

-187 YQVSHIEHAYQTPE
+187 YQVSHIEHAYPIPE

-366 KGFLDDDEFFPDRT
+366 KGFLDDDEFFPDRV

-492 EDIDESELEDA
+492 DEDIDESELEDD
-503 TEEPVSLPTFPDVP
+503 TEEPVQPFFPDFSKV
-517 APDVSQVET
+517 APTTELKPEEMVCTHPEPSQVET
-526 PEIVDVDDDVDIDF
+526 PEIVDADDDVDIDF
-540 DPMELTSQ
+540 DPMELSDQ

-558 YSSLIDPNVKEDT
+558 YSSLIDPETKEDT

-610 EIHVPST
+610 EMHVPTS
-617 VQGVKT
+617 
-623 VTRVETQVPMI
+623 VETAEP
-634 DKETDTW
+634 T
-641 IYNSYEEYV
+641 
-650 AACKTVNVPAGLSKN
+650 
-665 GFESERACFER
+665 
-676 SHPEAKPKEEPRN
+676 PKEEPKN

-699 LAKAGCNTTKQEKSP
+699 LAKAGCNTTKQEKAP